1 MSDKSVERFD
11 RRMGRSPRSLRLR
24 LRKERSALLSM
35 SDTPN
40 DPETENDPIDCSLKL
55 RIKRGGLESQVNQDL
70 CDSKDEKLFDLKWK
84 APQIIE

>member
-1 MSDKSVERFD
+1 
-11 RRMGRSPRSLRLR
+11 
-24 LRKERSALLSM
+24 M